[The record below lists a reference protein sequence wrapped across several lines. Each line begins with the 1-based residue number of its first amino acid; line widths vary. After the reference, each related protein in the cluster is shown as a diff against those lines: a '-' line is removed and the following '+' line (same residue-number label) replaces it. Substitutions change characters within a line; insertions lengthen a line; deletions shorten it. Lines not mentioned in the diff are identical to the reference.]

1 MKYLVQLS
9 LFIFSHLALANSNM
23 HMTGVGLYSDL
34 RAEYF
39 YGALYTEVD
48 SVKPSAI
55 LSTDGAVRM
64 EMKVIAKSISKR
76 RFYKLMN
83 EMIAISNSG
92 KNIEYHANSIIQFT
106 DIVDGKLEAGDH
118 VVIDNSSGNTRVS
131 INDVPVLV
139 VEDKQFINVLLNGWI
154 GRLPPTADFKKD
166 LLASTNS
173 PHYQAY
179 LDLAM
184 HPGRKVAIESW
195 NTPIKIALQEK
206 LQEEKEEQEALQLAL
221 LAKQKVI
228 EEQRLK
234 QAELQKKANTK
245 EPKSKE
251 SESSETD
258 RLVALLEKKK
268 QQEKQARLDKI
279 KKDKEMRL
287 AQAKQLQLAESNY
300 FRKLIRKANKAVVY
314 PKKAYERGEEGYVK
328 IRITIDKE
336 GMIQDLETVQSSNT
350 TLLDKAALYSAKK
363 AEPFPA
369 VPDQLALDDG
379 MYEFTIPYRF
389 QLN

>member
-1 MKYLVQLS
+1 M
-9 LFIFSHLALANSNM
+9 
-23 HMTGVGLYSDL
+23 
-34 RAEYF
+34 
-39 YGALYTEVD
+39 
-48 SVKPSAI
+48 
-55 LSTDGAVRM
+55 
-64 EMKVIAKSISKR
+64 
-76 RFYKLMN
+76 
-83 EMIAISNSG
+83 
-92 KNIEYHANSIIQFT
+92 
-106 DIVDGKLEAGDH
+106 
-118 VVIDNSSGNTRVS
+118 
-131 INDVPVLV
+131 
-139 VEDKQFINVLLNGWI
+139 
-154 GRLPPTADFKKD
+154 
-166 LLASTNS
+166 
-173 PHYQAY
+173 
-179 LDLAM
+179 
-184 HPGRKVAIESW
+184 
-195 NTPIKIALQEK
+195 
-206 LQEEKEEQEALQLAL
+206 

-245 EPKSKE
+245 ELNSKE
-251 SESSETD
+251 SESTETD

-268 QQEKQARLDKI
+268 QQEKQTRLDKI

>member
-9 LFIFSHLALANSNM
+9 FFIFSHLAIANSNM

-118 VVIDNSSGNTRVS
+118 VVIDNSTGNTRIS

-139 VEDKQFINVLLNGWI
+139 IEDKQFINVLLNGWI

-173 PHYQAY
+173 PHYQTY

-195 NTPIKIALQEK
+195 NTPIKIAQQEK

-221 LAKQKVI
+221 LAKQKII
-228 EEQRLK
+228 EQQKLK
-234 QAELQKKANTK
+234 QEKLKQEENKDQQ
-245 EPKSKE
+245 SK
-251 SESSETD
+251 ETD

-268 QQEKQARLDKI
+268 QQEKQTRLDKI

-300 FRKLIRKANKAVVY
+300 FRKLINQANKVVIY
-314 PKKAYERGEEGYVK
+314 PKKAYERGDEGYVK
-328 IRITIDKE
+328 VRIAIDKR
-336 GMIQDLETVQSSNT
+336 GMIQELETVQSSKVEI
-350 TLLDKAALYSAKK
+350 LDKAALYSAKK
-363 AEPFPA
+363 AEPFPV

-379 MYEFTIPYRF
+379 LYEFTIPYRF
-389 QLN
+389 KLK